1 MGFLKI
7 FSGKD
12 PEEYEKKGDHCFK
25 AEAYGDAKL
34 AYEAGLNRLEKKDP
48 DNSILERRLQEKI
61 LKSREALALY
71 HKLRGEE
78 IMESEYY
85 EGAEDVFRLALE
97 LTENPALK
105 VELQERLQE
114 IRDHYAQEETMGSQE
129 FKLEKTDTA
138 KDDAHFQK
146 DEYFAALCGSF
157 SDKEREMAYHR
168 YGDAFKEG
176 FLALNQG
183 DFTLAANKL
192 SQAMEENSLPESY
205 VPLELATAYLNLRKN
220 EEARGLL
227 DLFLKNYPDSLQGI
241 QLLCET
247 FWELNEFDQAQ
258 ELLRTCSGELS
269 ESPHILR
276 LRGETLFQAGR
287 FQEAKSLFLD
297 YLKSSAWDEA
307 IALSLARTC
316 EALDEKETARDLY
329 AEVMDKC
336 SGCGSQTSP
345 YVKQKYSD
353 ISLECGQYSTK
364 ILELYLSLVQEDPD
378 NKAHYYRKINE
389 IYAALG
395 NEKEARRYQL
405 FAERSA

>member
-48 DNSILERRLQEKI
+48 DNLILKRRLQEKI
-61 LKSREALALY
+61 LKSREALARH
-71 HKLRGEE
+71 HKQRGEE
-78 IMESEYY
+78 ILESEYY

-105 VELQERLQE
+105 AELQERLQE

-129 FKLEKTDTA
+129 FQFEKTDTEEQ
-138 KDDAHFQK
+138 DFRFQE

-157 SDKEREMAYHR
+157 SDKERETAYHR

-183 DFTLAANKL
+183 DFNLAANKL
-192 SQAMEENSLPESY
+192 FQAMEENSLPESY
-205 VPLELATAYLNLRKN
+205 IPLELATAYLNLGKN

-227 DLFLKNYPDSLQGI
+227 ELFLKNYPDSLQGV

-247 FWELNEFDQAQ
+247 FWELNEFDQAH
-258 ELLRTCSGELS
+258 ELLRTCPRELA

-276 LRGETLFQAGR
+276 LRGETLFQAKR

-336 SGCGSQTSP
+336 SGCGSQISP

-378 NKAHYYRKINE
+378 NKAHYYQKINE

-405 FAERSA
+405 FAERSV